1 MKSRI
6 IGKAMS
12 VVIVSMLLAWAMHQ
26 YQTSRRHLGRQ
37 EYLAKQAESFDK
49 HYARPAPFVFDLM
62 GCMFLAVPILGAYEG
77 MAWLISKTL
86 KGMDEKTNSYQI
98 D

>member
-6 IGKAMS
+6 IGKAIS
-12 VVIVSMLLAWAMHQ
+12 VLIVSMLLAWAMHQ
-26 YQTSRRHLGRQ
+26 YQTSRGQLGRE
-37 EYLAKQAESFDK
+37 EYLAKQAKRFDK
-49 HYARPAPFVFDLM
+49 HYARPDPFVFDLM

-86 KGMDEKTNSYQI
+86 KGMDEKSSS
-98 D
+98 

>member
-12 VVIVSMLLAWAMHQ
+12 VVIVSMLLAWAMHL
-26 YQTSRRHLGRQ
+26 YQTSRGHLGRE
-37 EYLAKQAESFDK
+37 EYLAKQAERFDR
-49 HYARPAPFVFDLM
+49 HYAKTDPFVFDLI
-62 GCMFLAVPILGAYEG
+62 GCMFLAVPLLGAYEG

-86 KGMDEKTNSYQI
+86 KGSAS
-98 D
+98 